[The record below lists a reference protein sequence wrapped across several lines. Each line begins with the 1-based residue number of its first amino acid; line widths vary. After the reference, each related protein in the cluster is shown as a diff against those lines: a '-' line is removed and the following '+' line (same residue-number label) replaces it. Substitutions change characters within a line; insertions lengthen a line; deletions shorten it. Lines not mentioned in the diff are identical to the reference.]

1 MISMDYKE
9 LLKKARKN
17 LPETVEKA
25 RFEMPVASIFSTKRQ
40 TVVRNFSEIAK
51 TIRRDP
57 KHIAKFLFKELAVPG
72 NIVGDELILQTKV
85 NSSILNKRLNTY
97 VSEFVIC
104 KECGKPDTSID
115 KQDYFV
121 VIKCE
126 ACGARRTVKN

>member
-85 NSSILNKRLNTY
+85 NSSILNQRLNTY

>member
-1 MISMDYKE
+1 MDYKE

-85 NSSILNKRLNTY
+85 NSSILNQRLNTY